1 MPVIQKLYE
10 NTMVGDPPQITVKF
24 NLVGLGPAT
33 TWSITP
39 DSLTMHGNGQIQ
51 FVLDPASSAGTSFVG
66 FAIKATSPNPN
77 NGTFDNI
84 NVVQNGQRMN
94 VNDHDNTPKGGLPME
109 FDYMI
114 SVVNNGTTYYSDP
127 KIINDPPPNMYRAV
141 PAKAL
146 ETA

>member
-10 NTMVGDPPQITVKF
+10 NTMVGDPPQITVTF
-24 NLVGLGPAT
+24 TLGVNGGAP

-51 FVLDPASSAGTSFVG
+51 FVLGSGTSAGTSFTG

-109 FDYMI
+109 FDYLV
-114 SVVNNGTTYYSDP
+114 SVINGGTTYYSDP

-141 PAKAL
+141 PMKAL